1 MTWKGLGFSPEIL
14 NSYMLLNF
22 DNGNKN
28 KVVCLQNE
36 DKAPSASW
44 CHLSLHSN
52 GQASECSSVL
62 QKYPLPRMAGM
73 YSVLNTEVI
82 PIINVFKI

>member
-1 MTWKGLGFSPEIL
+1 MTWKRLGFSPENL

-52 GQASECSSVL
+52 GQQLECSSVL
-62 QKYPLPRMAGM
+62 QKPPLPRMAGM
-73 YSVLNTEVI
+73 YSVLNAEVI
-82 PIINVFKI
+82 PIIDAFKV

>member
-1 MTWKGLGFSPEIL
+1 MTWKCLGFSPENL

-52 GQASECSSVL
+52 GQTWSVPLFFRNLLFPEWQECT
-62 QKYPLPRMAGM
+62 QC
-73 YSVLNTEVI
+73 
-82 PIINVFKI
+82 